1 MEEEDLEELVSKV
14 CIFDDGHSKD
24 EAGSGSDEKFV
35 LTASSHEDQTHHKQE
50 GASSAI
56 AIGNNGRTL
65 TFRFRSVLLLA
76 MLVVADQDQMSMR
89 FIRTNE

>member
-50 GASSAI
+50 GAS
-56 AIGNNGRTL
+56 
-65 TFRFRSVLLLA
+65 
-76 MLVVADQDQMSMR
+76 
-89 FIRTNE
+89 